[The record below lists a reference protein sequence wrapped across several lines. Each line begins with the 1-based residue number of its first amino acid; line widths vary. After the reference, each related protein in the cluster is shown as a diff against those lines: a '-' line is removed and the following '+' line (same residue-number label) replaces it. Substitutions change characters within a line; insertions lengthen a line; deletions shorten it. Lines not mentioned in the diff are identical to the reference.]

1 MKRPYNTLFLLMSLD
16 GKISTG
22 ANDKMDFDK
31 DLPKIAGA
39 REGLKQYYDFEQTTD
54 LHSMISGRVLAKL
67 GINKRQKINK
77 TPVSFI
83 VVDNSNLT
91 KTGVEN
97 MAEKGRRLYLVTTNP
112 KHPAVA
118 ARADNVTVLYDKKL
132 NFGRIFARLYK
143 EFDVKRITVQ
153 TGGTLNARLVRD
165 GHIDEVS
172 IFIAPILVG
181 GKDTPTLMDGDPLK
195 SAKDLAKIKPLRLI
209 SAKTLDD
216 SYVRLRY
223 RVVNSTNQESGL

>member
-22 ANDKMDFDK
+22 AGDKMDFDK

-39 REGLKQYYDFEQTTD
+39 GLKQYYDFEQTTD

-83 VVDNSNLT
+83 VIDNKNLT

-97 MAEKGRRLYLVTTNP
+97 MVAKSNRLYLVTTNA
-112 KHPAVA
+112 KHPAFA
-118 ARADNVTVLYDKKL
+118 TAADNMTIVHYDRL
-132 NFGRIFARLYK
+132 DFGRLFARLYK
-143 EFDVKRITVQ
+143 EGAGRVTVQ
-153 TGGTLNARLVRD
+153 TGGTLNARLVR
-165 GHIDEVS
+165 GGYIDEVS
-172 IFIAPILVG
+172 VFIAPVLVG
-181 GKDTPTLMDGDPLK
+181 GKDTPTLIDGDSLK
-195 SAKDLAKIKPLRLI
+195 PAELAKIKTLKLI
-209 SAKTLDD
+209 SAKTLEN
-216 SYVRLRY
+216 SYVHIRY
-223 RVVNSTNQESGL
+223 RVVNSTGRESGL